1 VTSIFHRIINRQKQT
16 PVESELPITGQTNS
30 QRSQP
35 SNQTSNSQLETIFGL
50 AQSVGQVREHNED
63 AVFAFG
69 SHIAYQDIQTFAGLF
84 IVADGM
90 GGHADGELASGLA
103 VRTISSH
110 VLETIMAD
118 FTAGNPGSNPEAIKT
133 LLLESV
139 QKANQA
145 IHQQVPGGGTTLT
158 AVLIS
163 DGNFNIAHVGDSR
176 AYLIGQ
182 DGSINAL
189 TRDHSFVRQL
199 VELGKITE
207 QEAAVHPQRNI
218 LSMALGQLEPL
229 EPDFISQP
237 VPANG
242 AILIC
247 SDGLWGVLPEGKLS
261 EIIHSSENPK
271 IACARLIQ
279 AANQA
284 GGPDNITA
292 ILINFPN

>member
-1 VTSIFHRIINRQKQT
+1 MSN
-16 PVESELPITGQTNS
+16 GQLNY
-30 QRSQP
+30 
-35 SNQTSNSQLETIFGL
+35 IFGL

-69 SHIAYQDIQTFAGLF
+69 SHIAYQDIQTFTGLF

-103 VRTISSH
+103 VRTISSN
-110 VLETIMAD
+110 VLRVIMDD
-118 FTAGNPGSNPEAIKT
+118 FTAGKPGSTPEAIKT
-133 LLLESV
+133 LLMDGI

-145 IHQQVPGGGTTLT
+145 IHEQVPGGGTTLT

-163 DGNFNIAHVGDSR
+163 DGQLNIAHVGDSR
-176 AYLIGQ
+176 AYLVRQ
-182 DGSINAL
+182 NGSIEAL

-229 EPDFISQP
+229 EPDFITQP
-237 VPANG
+237 VPAND

-247 SDGLWGVLPEGKLS
+247 SDGLWGVLPEGKLL
-261 EIIHSSENPK
+261 EIIHSTENPK
-271 IACARLIQ
+271 IACDRLIQ

-284 GGPDNITA
+284 GGPDNISA
-292 ILINFPN
+292 ILISFPN